1 MNTTIPA
8 IKQSEAAQILGIA
21 PADMKAFRNA
31 NLKDGE
37 WWKDGVPI
45 VWSRE
50 AFERIQ
56 QDRAESDRK
65 FRDGCKA
72 MVKNVET
79 DFGTVTM
86 IASHN
91 AQTPVDRPPFDDLRK
106 QTTLAVRAIKASRN
120 TRFLYA
126 DLNGERISV
135 KCHPRKR
142 DALIGKTIRV
152 SVETTEGQTTYTHE
166 P

>member
-1 MNTTIPA
+1 MTTQIPA

-50 AFERIQ
+50 AFDRIQ
-56 QDRAESDRK
+56 
-65 FRDGCKA
+65 KA
-72 MVKNVET
+72 SAIVQ
-79 DFGTVTM
+79 
-86 IASHN
+86 A
-91 AQTPVDRPPFDDLRK
+91 PVDRPPFDDLSK
-106 QTTLAVRAIKASRN
+106 QTTLTVRAIKASRN

>member
-1 MNTTIPA
+1 MTTQIPA

-45 VWSRE
+45 VWSLE
-50 AFERIQ
+50 AFNRIQ
-56 QDRAESDRK
+56 Q
-65 FRDGCKA
+65 
-72 MVKNVET
+72 
-79 DFGTVTM
+79 
-86 IASHN
+86 ASAK
-91 AQTPVDRPPFDDLRK
+91 AQTPVDRPPFDDLSK
-106 QTTLAVRAIKASRN
+106 QTSLTVRAIKASRN

-126 DLNGERISV
+126 DMNGERISV

-152 SVETTEGQTTYTHE
+152 RVETTEGQTTYTHE

>member
-8 IKQSEAAQILGIA
+8 IKQSEAAKILGIA

-56 QDRAESDRK
+56 KASALVQVPVVSGFGPEVQSD
-65 FRDGCKA
+65 
-72 MVKNVET
+72 
-79 DFGTVTM
+79 
-86 IASHN
+86 
-91 AQTPVDRPPFDDLRK
+91 
-106 QTTLAVRAIKASRN
+106 TLTVRAIKASRN

-152 SVETTEGQTTYTHE
+152 RVETTEGQTTYTHE

>member
-1 MNTTIPA
+1 MTTQIPA

-56 QDRAESDRK
+56 QASS
-65 FRDGCKA
+65 
-72 MVKNVET
+72 NVQ
-79 DFGTVTM
+79 V
-86 IASHN
+86 
-91 AQTPVDRPPFDDLRK
+91 PVERPPFDDLRK
-106 QTTLAVRAIKASRN
+106 QTTLTVRAIKASRN

>member
-8 IKQSEAAQILGIA
+8 IKQSEAAKLLGIA
-21 PADMKAFRNA
+21 PADVREFREKH
-31 NLKDGE
+31 LKPDE
-37 WWKDGVPI
+37 WWKEGVPV

-50 AFERIQ
+50 AFDRIQ
-56 QDRAESDRK
+56 QASALVQVPVAS
-65 FRDGCKA
+65 G
-72 MVKNVET
+72 
-79 DFGTVTM
+79 FGPEV
-86 IASHN
+86 
-91 AQTPVDRPPFDDLRK
+91 QPD
-106 QTTLAVRAIKASRN
+106 TLTVRAIKASRN

-126 DLNGERISV
+126 DLHGERISV

-152 SVETTEGQTTYTHE
+152 RVETTEGQTTYTHE

>member
-1 MNTTIPA
+1 MTTQIPA

-45 VWSRE
+45 VWSRG
-50 AFERIQ
+50 AFDRIQ
-56 QDRAESDRK
+56 
-65 FRDGCKA
+65 KA
-72 MVKNVET
+72 
-79 DFGTVTM
+79 
-86 IASHN
+86 
-91 AQTPVDRPPFDDLRK
+91 AQAPVDRPPFDDLSK
-106 QTTLAVRAIKASRN
+106 QTTLTVRAIKASRN